1 MKATKWEVKG
11 MNCTG
16 CASAVNNQLDSLGL
30 TDIFVDFSSGEV
42 SFVNTPKIDEEEIA
56 KGIEK
61 LGYTV
66 IMGDEDPKKKDW
78 TLG

>member
-16 CASAVNNQLDSLGL
+16 CASAVNNQLESLGME
-30 TDIFVDFSSGEV
+30 DIFVDFSSGEV
-42 SFVNTPKIDEEEIA
+42 SFVNVPRINEEDIA
-56 KGIEK
+56 SGIEK

-66 IMGDEDPKKKDW
+66 YMGGEDPKKKDW

>member
-1 MKATKWEVKG
+1 MKSTKWEVRG

-16 CASAVNNQLDSLGL
+16 CASAVNNQLESLGMEE
-30 TDIFVDFSSGEV
+30 IFVDFSSGEV
-42 SFVNTPKIDEEEIA
+42 SFVNTPKVEEEEII
-56 KGIEK
+56 KRIEK

-66 IMGDEDPKKKDW
+66 IIGEDDKKKAW

>member
-16 CASAVNNQLDSLGL
+16 CASAVNNQLESLGMK
-30 TDIFVDFSSGEV
+30 DIFVDFSSGEV
-42 SFVNTPKIDEEEIA
+42 SFVNAPKIDEELIV

-66 IMGDEDPKKKDW
+66 IKDDEDPKKKDW
-78 TLG
+78 ILG

>member
-1 MKATKWEVKG
+1 MKTTKWEVKG

-16 CASAVNNQLDSLGL
+16 CSSAVKNQLESLGME
-30 TDIFVDFSSGEV
+30 DIFVDFSSGDV
-42 SFVNTPKIDEEEIA
+42 SFINTPRVDEEEII

-66 IMGDEDPKKKDW
+66 LRGEDPKKKDW
-78 TLG
+78 ILG

>member
-1 MKATKWEVKG
+1 MKSTHWEVKG

-16 CASAVNNQLDSLGL
+16 CASAVNNQLESLGMEE
-30 TDIFVDFSSGEV
+30 IFVDFSSGEV
-42 SFVNTPKIDEEEIA
+42 SFINTPKVAEEEII

-66 IMGDEDPKKKDW
+66 VQGDDPKKKDW
-78 TLG
+78 ILD